1 MVPDFLYGRDRP
13 SIAPH
18 EVLDAFAARPERA
31 ALTGDATLARAVA
44 YRANEID
51 DSATVTKYLDT
62 DEAARRAWTEWADA
76 HDELQRFENLG
87 ETLAFGYA
95 EAEEPR
101 EMRHPEVRAAIA
113 EGEGVTV
120 VG

>member
-1 MVPDFLYGRDRP
+1 M
-13 SIAPH
+13 
-18 EVLDAFAARPERA
+18 
-31 ALTGDATLARAVA
+31 LARAVA
-44 YRANEID
+44 YRANEAG

-76 HDELQRFENLG
+76 HDELHRLENLG

-101 EMRHPEVRAAIA
+101 EMRHPEVRAAMA

>member
-31 ALTGDATLARAVA
+31 ALTGDTTLARAVA

-51 DSATVTKYLDT
+51 DSATVTKYLNT
-62 DEAARRAWTEWADA
+62 GENARKAYEEWADA
-76 HDELQRFENLG
+76 HEDLQRLQNYGAE
-87 ETLAFGYA
+87 LAFGYA
-95 EAEEPR
+95 EVEEPR
-101 EMRHPEVRAAIA
+101 EMRHPEARAEMAGSRGDA
-113 EGEGVTV
+113 A
-120 VG
+120 